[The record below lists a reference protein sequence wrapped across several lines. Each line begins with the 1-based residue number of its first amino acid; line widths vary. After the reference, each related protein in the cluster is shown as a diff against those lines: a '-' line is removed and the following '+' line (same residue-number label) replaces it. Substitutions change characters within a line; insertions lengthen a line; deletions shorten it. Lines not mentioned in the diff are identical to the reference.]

1 MEAAIQRAVRQ
12 RAKNRCEYC
21 RFPEE
26 FAELPFHLDHII
38 ARQHGGRAE
47 MENLALACCFCNR
60 YKGPNLSSIDPLS
73 GKIAQLFNPRL
84 DVWEGHFA
92 WNGARFIGKTS
103 TGRATIEA
111 LQMNRSDAI
120 AVRELLMR
128 KKVYWAG

>member
-1 MEAAIQRAVRQ
+1 
-12 RAKNRCEYC
+12 
-21 RFPEE
+21 
-26 FAELPFHLDHII
+26 
-38 ARQHGGRAE
+38 